1 MSVRFLGI
9 SGLLIILG
17 LLAGTIL
24 LGLELRQRLRI
35 EADLRSDV
43 AGLSI
48 HRGLTRPVDGPLL
61 VILGDSRAAG
71 LGTPDVPGWT
81 VFNLG
86 VPAQSSSE
94 VLARA
99 GRDLVLLNPDHLVL
113 ITGVNDLK
121 QGESGPA
128 IQGASD
134 DVVEILAIADR
145 LGIRSTFVAPW
156 PAAAGSLRST
166 LLPEDLPHRCRK
178 LRDEVDQRGPETTT
192 VVWVTGLLDEDDQ
205 ARADLARD
213 ALHLNASGNAILL
226 KSVLQK
232 VDLEGTRVH

>member
-9 SGLLIILG
+9 SGLLIILC

-35 EADLRSDV
+35 EADLRSDI

-48 HRGLTRPVDGPLL
+48 HRGLTRPADGPLL
-61 VILGDSRAAG
+61 VILGDSRAAA

-86 VPAQSSSE
+86 VPGQSSSE

-99 GRDLVLLNPDHLVL
+99 GRDLVLLNPDRLVL

-121 QGESGPA
+121 QGESDPA

-134 DVVEILAIADR
+134 DVVEILSIADR

-156 PAAAGSLRST
+156 PAATGSLRST
-166 LLPEDLPHRCRK
+166 LLPDDLSSRRRR
-178 LRDEVDQRGPETTT
+178 LRDEVNQHGPETAT
-192 VVWVTGLLDEDDQ
+192 VVWVTGLLDLDDHV
-205 ARADLARD
+205 RADLARD
-213 ALHLNASGNAILL
+213 ALHLNDGGNAILL
-226 KSVLQK
+226 DSLLQK
-232 VDLEGTRVH
+232 VDLKGTRVH